1 MGCLLFGAPAP
12 AQGPT
17 PAPRPADRVGTTSVE
32 MWAGFGAR
40 SSHWGFLGDAA
51 DRSFAIVAA
60 RVTHRIH
67 NWSSVGLDY
76 TVDAIPYARLT
87 PAPAL
92 RALVNPP
99 VPPCEGPPGT
109 MCTYTVSSNFYA
121 SGSATARGV
130 NPVGLEL
137 VFHPDQPWQFR
148 MGASGGALWFD
159 RAVPVI
165 YATRFNFT
173 GMIEAGA
180 QYLTRQ
186 GRGVTVM
193 YRLHHLSNAGIGT
206 LNPGVA
212 SHILSLGVRWRL
224 SP

>member
-1 MGCLLFGAPAP
+1 M
-12 AQGPT
+12 
-17 PAPRPADRVGTTSVE
+17 E
-32 MWAGFGAR
+32 MWAGFGAHSPR
-40 SSHWGFLGDAA
+40 WGFLGDAA

-60 RVTHRIH
+60 RITHRLRS
-67 NWSSVGLDY
+67 WSAVGLDY
-76 TVDAIPYARLT
+76 TADVIPFARLS
-87 PAPAL
+87 PSPGV
-92 RALVNPP
+92 RALTNPP
-99 VPPCEGPPGT
+99 IPPCDAPPGGQ
-109 MCTYTVSSNFYA
+109 CTYTVSANFYA
-121 SGSATARGV
+121 SGSAVAKGV

-137 VFHPDQPWQFR
+137 VFHPDRPWQFR
-148 MGASGGALWFD
+148 AGASGGVLWFD

-193 YRLHHLSNAGIGT
+193 YRLHHISNGGIGT

-212 SHILSLGVRWRL
+212 SHLLSLGVRWRL